1 MICPEETIKISQ
13 LNGKVTSLAL
23 QKLSREKNREYTKHG
38 SSLRFKA
45 LKKQMKER
53 IKLEGEKALEKQ
65 IENANG
71 KGMKWMREASRLSA
85 RPGEDTS
92 STFSLPTHIDAN
104 FTPKRSAEEIA
115 DYLAKISQEYT
126 PIEDDTSSPW
136 MEVQEKIN
144 STPCD
149 HIDIQEYQ
157 VFSNMKNA
165 KVTDSVPG
173 AIPAS
178 ILREFLPDFNTPVTA
193 LLKEA
198 VQTHTWPQRYKQE
211 YHIPLKKIPIPESE
225 DDIRGIGLT
234 AWISKQLER
243 LVLNWIWPFIQP
255 HLDPDK
261 MGGRPG
267 CSIEHYIVKMV
278 HFILKSMDGNSD
290 AAVIGVPVDF
300 SKAFNRMKHSNIIC
314 NLTALMC
321 QHVQ

>member
-1 MICPEETIKISQ
+1 
-13 LNGKVTSLAL
+13 
-23 QKLSREKNREYTKHG
+23 
-38 SSLRFKA
+38 
-45 LKKQMKER
+45 
-53 IKLEGEKALEKQ
+53 
-65 IENANG
+65 
-71 KGMKWMREASRLSA
+71 
-85 RPGEDTS
+85 
-92 STFSLPTHIDAN
+92 
-104 FTPKRSAEEIA
+104 
-115 DYLAKISQEYT
+115 
-126 PIEDDTSSPW
+126 

-165 KVTDSVPG
+165 KVTDSVPE

-178 ILREFLPDFNTPVTA
+178 ILREFLPEFTTPVTA

-255 HLDPDK
+255 HLDPDQ